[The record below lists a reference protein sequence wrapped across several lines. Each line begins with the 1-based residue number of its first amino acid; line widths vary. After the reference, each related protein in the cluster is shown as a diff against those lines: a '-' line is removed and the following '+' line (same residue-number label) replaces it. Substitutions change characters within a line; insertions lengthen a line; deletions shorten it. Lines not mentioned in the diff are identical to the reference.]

1 MIILIL
7 WIPFMSFVTLNQSWL
22 RFFPFFL
29 FVSKHTTRFHSMHI
43 FSGLKWHSF
52 DCISLILILGGES
65 KLAKMA
71 RSGSLTAR
79 FVNNNYVT
87 AEITYSAA
95 HGRHE
100 ILAWSQAALC
110 LMPVRASPQEP
121 SLLWHW
127 GYIGVA
133 SWLCYMR
140 LCRGCITA
148 ALWLCC
154 GCCQNC
160 CVSQESGCVMA
171 AMPAQRE

>member
-1 MIILIL
+1 MCQSSLFL
-7 WIPFMSFVTLNQSWL
+7 TLRTLACQAALSIG
-22 RFFPFFL
+22 F
-29 FVSKHTTRFHSMHI
+29 SKQEYW
-43 FSGLKWHSF
+43 SGLL
-52 DCISLILILGGES
+52 CAGRAQISQE
-65 KLAKMA
+65 AC
-71 RSGSLTAR
+71 SGSLTAR

-154 GCCQNC
+154 GCCQDC